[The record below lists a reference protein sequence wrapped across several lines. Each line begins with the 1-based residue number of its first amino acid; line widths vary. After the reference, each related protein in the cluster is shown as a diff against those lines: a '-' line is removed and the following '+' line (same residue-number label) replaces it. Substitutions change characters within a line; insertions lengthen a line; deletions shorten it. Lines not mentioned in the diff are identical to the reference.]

1 MTQISPGRFE
11 GLTPVIKYLIIVNVV
26 VWLLEISV
34 GRYFPMQDLFA
45 LHDIHSTLFRPHQII
60 THLFMHDP
68 DNPGHIIINMF
79 VLWMFG
85 KILENVWG
93 SKKFLTFY
101 IICGLGAA
109 ALHMAVMYY
118 HNEQLLNAY
127 TSLSPEMRLDNN
139 EGILDIINQPT
150 VGASGAVF
158 GCLAAFGYL
167 FPNTDLYLYFLFPV
181 KAKWL
186 IGAYIGYELVLAI
199 MNKPGDNVA
208 HFAHLGGALVGL
220 IMVIYWNKSNR
231 NTFY

>member
-11 GLTPVIKYLIIVNVV
+11 VLPPVIKYLIIVNVV
-26 VWLLEISV
+26 VWLLEVSI
-34 GRYFPMQDLFA
+34 GRYFPMQELFA

-60 THLFMHDP
+60 THIFMHDP
-68 DNPGHIIINMF
+68 QNPLHIILNMF

-85 KILENVWG
+85 KVLENLWG
-93 SKKFLTFY
+93 SKRFLTFY
-101 IICGLGAA
+101 MICGLGSA
-109 ALHMAVMYY
+109 ALHMSVMYY
-118 HNEQLLNAY
+118 HNSELLNMYA
-127 TSLSPEMRLDNN
+127 TLSPEMRLDNN
-139 EGILDIINQPT
+139 EGVLRIIDEPT

-167 FPNTDLYLYFLFPV
+167 FPNTDLYIYGLFPV

-186 IGAYIGYELVLAI
+186 IGGYIGYELVMAL

-220 IMVIYWNKSNR
+220 ILVIYWNKSNR